1 MEAILTGPSE
11 VTIVGNIKTIE
22 DYLDIK
28 KVMKEMIGG
37 GIDSISIKIPD
48 SISITSALIG
58 FLLRL
63 VHEDRVK
70 LTVYVKKDKLFN
82 LFEVMNLVTIFNVKR
97 I

>member
-1 MEAILTGPSE
+1 METILTGPSE
-11 VTIVGNIKTIE
+11 VTITGNIKTIE

-28 KVMKEMIGG
+28 KVMKKMIEEGV
-37 GIDSISIKIPD
+37 DSISIKIPD
-48 SISITSALIG
+48 SASITSALIG

-70 LTVYVKKDKLFN
+70 LSVYVRNDKLFN
-82 LFEVMNLVTIFNVKR
+82 LFEVMNLITIFNVKK